1 MSHSVHY
8 LLAII
13 HKEVVFGNRTVL
25 QGLTGRMS
33 NDARCTQL
41 RPGCLTSKGRTEQAQ
56 LITALI
62 SRLGMTS
69 VRERH
74 RRRWMF
80 AKGWTV
86 FDGPFFSIRNTQV
99 LTTLAENT
107 AIPSY
112 TVITHIC

>member
-1 MSHSVHY
+1 MSRSVHY

-80 AKGWTV
+80 VKGWTV
-86 FDGPFFSIRNTQV
+86 FDGPFFSIRNTR
-99 LTTLAENT
+99 
-107 AIPSY
+107 S
-112 TVITHIC
+112 